1 MSPEE
6 AIQQPPPQ
14 AIAALIADRLVDV
27 DQALGKSN
35 ITWVTADTPAGL
47 EVLRHSTSHLM
58 AQAVLDLYPKAK
70 LAIGPAI
77 ADGFYYDFDLP
88 RPLSAE
94 DLPRIEERMRQL
106 AEENSPFE
114 RRELSREDALVWFA
128 DHNQDYKVELINN
141 LSLDEL
147 ISLYQNGSFVDLCRG
162 PHAPSTGSL
171 KHFKLLS
178 VAGAYWRG
186 DEHKA
191 MLQRIYGT
199 AFASEEALKEH
210 LWKLEEAAKRDHRR
224 LGKEMDIF
232 STHPAIGAG
241 LILWHPAGSI
251 VRHEIE
257 NFWTE
262 QHLKRGYQL
271 VYTPHIA
278 SEEIYKVSGHLEAYG
293 EMMYAPMDID
303 SQPYRVKPM
312 NCPAHI
318 CIFQSATR
326 SYRDLPIRYA
336 ELGTVYRYERSGVLH
351 GLLRVRGFTQDDAH
365 VFCRPEQL
373 KDEVHQVLDLTEF
386 MMKTFGYRYQAFLAT
401 RPARS
406 IGSQEEWTFAT
417 DTLRQALQ
425 ERGMDYQLD
434 EGGGAFYAPKIDIKL
449 WDALGRSWQG
459 PTCQVDLNLPVRFS
473 IAYMGEDGREH
484 RCVMIHRT
492 VLGSM
497 ERFIGGLLEH
507 YGGNFPLW
515 LAPRQAVVIPIT
527 SRHQPY
533 AQHVADALREVGM
546 RVEVDARSEKM
557 NAKIRDAEMQRIPFA
572 LIVGD
577 REAEAEAVS
586 VRRKGKGDL
595 GSQPLASLVA
605 AMREEVA
612 GRSLG

>member
-6 AIQQPPPQ
+6 TIQQPPVQ
-14 AIAALIADRLVDV
+14 AVAALIAERLVDI

-35 ITWVTADTPAGL
+35 VTWVTADTPAGL

-58 AQAVLDLYPKAK
+58 AQAVLDLIPEAK

-88 RPLSAE
+88 RPLSSE

-106 AEENSPFE
+106 ARESTPFQ
-114 RRELSREDALVWFA
+114 RRDLSREEALAWFA
-128 DHNQDYKVELINN
+128 GHEQNYKVELIED
-141 LSLDEL
+141 LPEGEL

-162 PHAPSTGSL
+162 PHVPSTGSL

-191 MLQRIYGT
+191 MLQRVYGT

-224 LGKEMDIF
+224 LGKEMDIY

-251 VRHEIE
+251 VRHQIE
-257 NFWTE
+257 SFWTE
-262 QHLKRGYQL
+262 QHLKHGYQL
-271 VYTPHIA
+271 IYTPHIA
-278 SEEIYKVSGHLEAYG
+278 SEEIYKISGHLEAYS

-303 SQPYRVKPM
+303 NQPYRVKPM

-386 MMKTFGYRYQAFLAT
+386 MMRTFGYRYQAFLAT
-401 RPARS
+401 RPAKS
-406 IGSQEEWTFAT
+406 IGSPEEWAFAT

-449 WDALGRSWQG
+449 FDALGRSWQG

-473 IAYMGEDGREH
+473 INYMGEDGRDH
-484 RCVMIHRT
+484 RCALIHRT

-527 SRHQPY
+527 SRHLPY
-533 AQHVADALREVGM
+533 AQQVACALCEAGM
-546 RVEVDARSEKM
+546 RVEVDIRSEKM

-586 VRRKGKGDL
+586 VRRKGKGDQ
-595 GSQPLASLVA
+595 GSQPLGSLVA

-612 GRSLG
+612 SRSLS

>member
-1 MSPEE
+1 MSSEE
-6 AIQQPPPQ
+6 AIQQPPAQ
-14 AIAALIADRLVDV
+14 AIAAMVADQLVDIP
-27 DQALGKSN
+27 QAQGK
-35 ITWVTADTPAGL
+35 IVATWVTADTPAGL

-58 AQAVLDLYPKAK
+58 AQAVFDLYPKAK

-106 AEENSPFE
+106 AEENTPFE
-114 RRELSREDALVWFA
+114 RRELSREEALAWFA
-128 DHNQDYKVELINN
+128 DHNQGYKVELIND
-141 LSLDEL
+141 LPLGEL

-162 PHAPSTGSL
+162 PHAPSTGFL
-171 KHFKLLS
+171 RHFKLLS

-251 VRHEIE
+251 IRHEIE
-257 NFWTE
+257 SFWTE

-271 VYTPHIA
+271 IYTPHIA
-278 SEEIYKVSGHLEAYG
+278 SEEIYKISGHLEAYS
-293 EMMYAPMDID
+293 EMMYAPMDIEG
-303 SQPYRVKPM
+303 QPYRVKPM

-318 CIFQSATR
+318 CIFQSAAR

-406 IGSQEEWTFAT
+406 IGSEEEWAFAT

-473 IAYMGEDGREH
+473 ITYMGEDGREH

-527 SRHQPY
+527 SRHLPY
-533 AQHVADALREVGM
+533 AQHVAGALREVGM
-546 RVEVDARSEKM
+546 RVEVDTRSEKM

-595 GSQPLASLVA
+595 GPQPLGSLVA
-605 AMREEVA
+605 LMREEVA
-612 GRSLG
+612 SRSLG